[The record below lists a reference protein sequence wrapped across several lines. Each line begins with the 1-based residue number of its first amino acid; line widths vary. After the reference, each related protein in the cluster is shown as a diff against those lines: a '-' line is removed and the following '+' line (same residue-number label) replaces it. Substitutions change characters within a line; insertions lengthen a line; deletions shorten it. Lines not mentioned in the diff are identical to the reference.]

1 MGSTDGDCMIDFF
14 VTPFTD
20 YVFLRR
26 ALMACMALALGC
38 GPVGVL
44 LVLRRMSLVGD
55 ALAHAILPGAALG
68 FLFGGLS
75 LPAMGLGGFLVGF
88 LVALSAGAISR
99 FTILNEDA
107 SFAGFYLISL
117 ALGVLIVSTQGSQV
131 DLMHILFGTV
141 LAVDS
146 VSLLMVTGITT
157 FTLFILTLIYRPLLI
172 ECFDPGFLRVIGG
185 WGSLYHFIF
194 LILVA
199 LNLIAAFQAL
209 GTLMALGMMMLPA
222 VSSRLWARHVWT
234 LFLLS
239 SFFAVISGYFGLL
252 LSYHLEW
259 PSGPSIILIAG
270 VIYGVSLIFAP
281 FGTLKQQQG
290 MA

>member
-1 MGSTDGDCMIDFF
+1 MGSKDGDSLIDFF

-20 YVFLRR
+20 YIFLRR

-146 VSLLMVTGITT
+146 ISLILVTGITT
-157 FTLFILTLIYRPLLI
+157 FTLFILALIYRPLLI

-239 SFFAVISGYFGLL
+239 SLFAILSGYFGLL

-270 VIYGVSLIFAP
+270 VIYGISLIFAP
-281 FGTLKQQQG
+281 FGTLKRQQG

>member
-1 MGSTDGDCMIDFF
+1 MIDFF
-14 VTPFTD
+14 ITPFTD

-44 LVLRRMSLVGD
+44 LVLRRMSLMGD

-68 FLFGGLS
+68 FLVGGLS
-75 LPAMGLGGFLVGF
+75 LPAMGFGGFLVGF
-88 LVALSAGAISR
+88 FVALLSGAISR
-99 FTILNEDA
+99 STILNEDA

-117 ALGVLIVSTQGSQV
+117 AFGVLIVSTQGSQV

-141 LAVDS
+141 LAVDTS
-146 VSLLMVTGITT
+146 SLLMVAGITS
-157 FTLFILTLIYRPLLI
+157 FTLCALALIYRPLLI

-185 WGSLYHFIF
+185 HGSLYHFLF

-199 LNLIAAFQAL
+199 LNLVAAFQAL

-222 VSSRLWARHVWT
+222 VSSRLWAHHVWS

-239 SFFAVISGYFGLL
+239 SFFAVLSGYFGLL

-270 VIYGVSLIFAP
+270 LIYGISLIIAP
-281 FGTLKQQQG
+281 FGALKQQQG

>member
-1 MGSTDGDCMIDFF
+1 MVDFF
-14 VTPFTD
+14 ITPFTD

-26 ALMACMALALGC
+26 ALIACMALALGC

-44 LVLRRMSLVGD
+44 LVLRRMSLMGD
-55 ALAHAILPGAALG
+55 ALAHAILPGIAFG

-88 LVALSAGAISR
+88 LVALLAGAISR

-157 FTLFILTLIYRPLLI
+157 FTLCTLAIIYRPLLI

-185 WGSLYHFIF
+185 RGGLYHFIF

-222 VSSRLWARHVWT
+222 VSSRLWARHVWS

-270 VIYGVSLIFAP
+270 VIYGVSLVFAP

>member
-1 MGSTDGDCMIDFF
+1 MIDFF
-14 VTPFTD
+14 ITPFTD

-44 LVLRRMSLVGD
+44 LVLRRMSLMGD
-55 ALAHAILPGAALG
+55 ALAHAILPGAAVG
-68 FLFGGLS
+68 FLVGGLS
-75 LPAMGLGGFLVGF
+75 LPAMGVGGFLVGF
-88 LVALSAGAISR
+88 LVALLAGAISR
-99 FTILNEDA
+99 VTILNEDA

-117 ALGVLIVSTQGSQV
+117 ALGVLIVSTHGSQV

-146 VSLLMVTGITT
+146 VSLLMVAGITS
-157 FTLFILTLIYRPLLI
+157 FTLCVLALIYRPLLI

-185 WGSLYHFIF
+185 CGSLYHFIF

-222 VSSRLWARHVWT
+222 VSSRLWARHVWS

-239 SFFAVISGYFGLL
+239 SFFAVISGYLGLL

-259 PSGPSIILIAG
+259 PSGPSIILVAG
-270 VIYGVSLIFAP
+270 LIYGISLIFAP

>member
-1 MGSTDGDCMIDFF
+1 MIDFF
-14 VTPFTD
+14 ITPFTD
-20 YVFLRR
+20 YIFLRR
-26 ALMACMALALGC
+26 ALMACLALALGC
-38 GPVGVL
+38 GPMGVL
-44 LVLRRMSLVGD
+44 LVLRRMSLMGD

-68 FLFGGLS
+68 FLLGGLS

-88 LVALSAGAISR
+88 LVAILAGAISR

-117 ALGVLIVSTQGSQV
+117 ALGVLIVSIQGSQI
-131 DLMHILFGTV
+131 DLMHILFGTI

-146 VSLLMVTGITT
+146 SSLLMVAGITS
-157 FTLFILTLIYRPLLI
+157 FTLFTLALIYRPLLI

-185 WGSLYHFIF
+185 WGSLYHFLF

-199 LNLIAAFQAL
+199 LNLVAAFQAL

-222 VSSRLWARHVWT
+222 VSSRLWARHVWS
-234 LFLLS
+234 LFLLA
-239 SFFAVISGYFGLL
+239 SFFAVISGYCGLL

-270 VIYGVSLIFAP
+270 LIYGISLVFAP

>member
-1 MGSTDGDCMIDFF
+1 MIDFF
-14 VTPFTD
+14 ITPFTD

-44 LVLRRMSLVGD
+44 LVLRRMSLMGD
-55 ALAHAILPGAALG
+55 ALAHAILPGAAIG
-68 FLFGGLS
+68 FLLGGLS
-75 LPAMGLGGFLVGF
+75 LPAMGLGGFVVGF
-88 LVALSAGAISR
+88 LVALLAGAISR

-117 ALGVLIVSTQGSQV
+117 ALGVLIVSTQGNQV

-146 VSLLMVTGITT
+146 VSLIMVTGITS
-157 FTLFILTLIYRPLLI
+157 FSLFILTLIYRPLLI

-209 GTLMALGMMMLPA
+209 GTLMALGIMMLPA
-222 VSSRLWARHVWT
+222 VSSRLWARHVWS
-234 LFLLS
+234 LFILS
-239 SFFAVISGYFGLL
+239 SFFAVMSGYLGLL

-259 PSGPSIILIAG
+259 PSGPSIILVAG
-270 VIYGVSLIFAP
+270 LIYGISLLVAP
-281 FGTLKQQQG
+281 FGAIKQQQG

>member
-1 MGSTDGDCMIDFF
+1 MIDLFF
-14 VTPFTD
+14 SPFLD
-20 YVFLRR
+20 YIFLRR
-26 ALMACMALALGC
+26 ALMACLALALGC

-44 LVLRRMSLVGD
+44 LVLRRMSLMGD
-55 ALAHAILPGAALG
+55 ALAHALLPGAALG
-68 FLFGGLS
+68 FLIGGLS

-88 LVALSAGAISR
+88 LVALLAGAISR

-117 ALGVLIVSTQGSQV
+117 AIGVLIVSTQGNQV
-131 DLMHILFGTV
+131 DLMHILFGTI

-146 VSLLMVTGITT
+146 MSLLIVTSITT
-157 FTLFILTLIYRPLLI
+157 FTLVVLALIYRPLLI

-185 WGSLYHFIF
+185 RGSLYHSLF

-199 LNLIAAFQAL
+199 LNLVAAFQAL

-222 VSSRLWARHVWT
+222 VSSRLWARHVWS

-259 PSGPSIILIAG
+259 PSGPSIILVAG
-270 VIYGVSLIFAP
+270 VIYGVSLVIAP

>member
-1 MGSTDGDCMIDFF
+1 MIDFF
-14 VTPFTD
+14 IAPFTD

-44 LVLRRMSLVGD
+44 LVLRRMSLMGD

-88 LVALSAGAISR
+88 LVAILSGFISR

-117 ALGVLIVSTQGSQV
+117 ALGVLIVSTHGTQI
-131 DLMHILFGTV
+131 DLMHVLFGSV
-141 LAVDS
+141 LAVDK
-146 VSLLMVTGITT
+146 VSLIMVAGITS
-157 FTLFILTLIYRPLLI
+157 FSLIGLAIIYRPLVI

-185 WGSLYHFIF
+185 WGSLYHFLF

-199 LNLIAAFQAL
+199 LNLVAAFQAL

-222 VSSRLWARHVWT
+222 VSSRLWAHHVWS

-270 VIYGVSLIFAP
+270 LIYGVSLVLAP
-281 FGTLKQQQG
+281 FGALKQQQG
-290 MA
+290 MV

>member
-1 MGSTDGDCMIDFF
+1 MIDFF
-14 VTPFTD
+14 ISPFMD

-44 LVLRRMSLVGD
+44 LVLRRMSLMGD

-68 FLFGGLS
+68 FLVGGLS
-75 LPAMGLGGFLVGF
+75 LPAMGLGGFLAGF
-88 LVALSAGAISR
+88 FVALLAGAISR

-117 ALGVLIVSTQGSQV
+117 AFGVLIISTHGSQV
-131 DLMHILFGTV
+131 DLMHLLFGTI

-146 VSLLMVTGITT
+146 ISLMMVASITT
-157 FTLFILTLIYRPLLI
+157 ITLVTLALIYRPLLI

-185 WGSLYHFIF
+185 WGSLYHFLF

-199 LNLIAAFQAL
+199 LNLVAAFQAL

-222 VSSRLWARHVWT
+222 VSSRLWAKHVWS
-234 LFLLS
+234 LFVLS

-259 PSGPSIILIAG
+259 SSGPSIILVAG
-270 VIYGVSLIFAP
+270 LIYGISLIIAP
-281 FGTLKQQQG
+281 FGALKQQQG

>member
-1 MGSTDGDCMIDFF
+1 
-14 VTPFTD
+14 
-20 YVFLRR
+20 
-26 ALMACMALALGC
+26 MACMALALGC

-44 LVLRRMSLVGD
+44 LVLRRMSLMGD

-68 FLFGGLS
+68 FLVGGLS

-88 LVALSAGAISR
+88 LVALLAGAISR
-99 FTILNEDA
+99 MTILNEDA

-117 ALGVLIVSTQGSQV
+117 AIGVLIISTQGSQV

-146 VSLLMVTGITT
+146 VSLLMVAGITT
-157 FTLFILTLIYRPLLI
+157 FTLVILALIYRPLLI

-185 WGSLYHFIF
+185 WGSFYHFIF

-222 VSSRLWARHVWT
+222 VSSRLWARHVWS

-239 SFFAVISGYFGLL
+239 SFFAVISGYLGLL

-270 VIYGVSLIFAP
+270 LIYGISLLIAP
-281 FGTLKQQQG
+281 FGMLKQQQG

>member
-1 MGSTDGDCMIDFF
+1 MIDFF
-14 VTPFTD
+14 IAPFAD

-26 ALMACMALALGC
+26 ALMACIALALGC

-44 LVLRRMSLVGD
+44 LVLRRMSLMGD
-55 ALAHAILPGAALG
+55 ALAHAILPGAAIG
-68 FLFGGLS
+68 FLMGGLS

-88 LVALSAGAISR
+88 LVALLAGAISR

-117 ALGVLIVSTQGSQV
+117 AIGVLIVSTQGSQV

-146 VSLLMVTGITT
+146 VSLLMVTGITS
-157 FTLFILTLIYRPLLI
+157 FTLFVLALIYRPLLI

-185 WGSLYHFIF
+185 WGSFYHFVF

-222 VSSRLWARHVWT
+222 VLARLWARHVWS

-239 SFFAVISGYFGLL
+239 GFLAVISGYFGLL

-270 VIYGVSLIFAP
+270 LIYGISLIIAP
-281 FGTLKQQQG
+281 FGALKQQQG

>member
-1 MGSTDGDCMIDFF
+1 MGRKDGDGLIDFF

-146 VSLLMVTGITT
+146 VSLIMVTGITT
-157 FTLFILTLIYRPLLI
+157 FTLFILALIYRPLLI

-270 VIYGVSLIFAP
+270 VIYGISLIFAP

>member
-1 MGSTDGDCMIDFF
+1 MMDFF
-14 VTPFTD
+14 IAPFTD

-26 ALMACMALALGC
+26 ALVACMALALGC

-44 LVLRRMSLVGD
+44 LVLRRMSLMGD

-68 FLFGGLS
+68 FLCGGLS

-88 LVALSAGAISR
+88 LVALSSGVISR

-117 ALGVLIVSTQGSQV
+117 ALGVLIVSTNGTQV
-131 DLMHILFGTV
+131 DLMHVLFGSV
-141 LAVDS
+141 LAVDKA
-146 VSLLMVTGITT
+146 SLLMVGGITSV
-157 FTLFILTLIYRPLLI
+157 TLISLAMIYRPLVI
-172 ECFDPGFLRVIGG
+172 ECFDPGYLRVVSG
-185 WGSLYHFIF
+185 WGSLYHFLF
-194 LILVA
+194 LVLVA
-199 LNLIAAFQAL
+199 LNLVAAFQAL

-222 VSSRLWARHVWT
+222 VSSRLWAHHVWS

-239 SFFAVISGYFGLL
+239 SFFAVMSGYFGLL

-270 VIYGVSLIFAP
+270 LIYGISLVFAP
-281 FGTLKQQQG
+281 FGAFKQQQG
-290 MA
+290 MV

>member
-1 MGSTDGDCMIDFF
+1 MIDFF
-14 VTPFTD
+14 IAPFTD

-26 ALMACMALALGC
+26 ALMACIALALGC

-44 LVLRRMSLVGD
+44 LVLRRMSLMGD
-55 ALAHAILPGAALG
+55 ALAHAILPGAAIG
-68 FLFGGLS
+68 FLVGGLS
-75 LPAMGLGGFLVGF
+75 LPAMGIGGFLVGF
-88 LVALSAGAISR
+88 LVSLLAGAISR
-99 FTILNEDA
+99 ITILNEDA

-117 ALGVLIVSTQGSQV
+117 AVGVLIVSTHGSQV

-141 LAVDS
+141 LAVDN

-157 FTLFILTLIYRPLLI
+157 FTVFVLALIYRPLLI

-185 WGSLYHFIF
+185 WGSFYHFIF

-209 GTLMALGMMMLPA
+209 GTLMALGIMMLPA
-222 VSSRLWARHVWT
+222 VAARLWARHVWS

-239 SFFAVISGYFGLL
+239 SFLAVISGYLGLL

-270 VIYGVSLIFAP
+270 LIYGVSLLFAP
-281 FGTLKQQQG
+281 FGTVKQQQG

>member
-1 MGSTDGDCMIDFF
+1 MIDFF
-14 VTPFTD
+14 ITPFTD

-44 LVLRRMSLVGD
+44 LVLRRMSLMGD

-88 LVALSAGAISR
+88 LVALLAGIISR

-131 DLMHILFGTV
+131 DLMHILFGTI
-141 LAVDS
+141 LAVDK
-146 VSLLMVTGITT
+146 VSLLMVATITT
-157 FTLFILTLIYRPLLI
+157 ASLFTLALIYRPLLI
-172 ECFDPGFLRVIGG
+172 ECFDPGYLRVIGG
-185 WGSLYHFIF
+185 RGGLYHFLF

-199 LNLIAAFQAL
+199 LNLVAAFQAL

-222 VSSRLWARHVWT
+222 VSARLWAHHVWS

-239 SFFAVISGYFGLL
+239 SLFAVISGYFGLL

-270 VIYGVSLIFAP
+270 LIYGISLVFAP
-281 FGTLKQQQG
+281 FGAFKQQQG
-290 MA
+290 IA

>member
-1 MGSTDGDCMIDFF
+1 VIDFF
-14 VTPFTD
+14 ITPFSD
-20 YVFLRR
+20 YIFLRR

-44 LVLRRMSLVGD
+44 LVLRRMSLMGD

-68 FLFGGLS
+68 FLVGGLS
-75 LPAMGLGGFLVGF
+75 LPAMGLGGFLAGF
-88 LVALSAGAISR
+88 LVALLAGAISR

-117 ALGVLIVSTQGSQV
+117 AFGVLIISTHGSQV
-131 DLMHILFGTV
+131 DLMHLLFGTI

-146 VSLLMVTGITT
+146 TSLIMVATITT
-157 FTLFILTLIYRPLLI
+157 ITLITLVLIYRPLLI

-185 WGSLYHFIF
+185 WGSFYHFLF

-199 LNLIAAFQAL
+199 LNLVAAFQAL

-222 VSSRLWARHVWT
+222 VSSRLWARHVWS

-239 SFFAVISGYFGLL
+239 SLFAVLSGYLGLL

-270 VIYGVSLIFAP
+270 LIYGISILIAP
-281 FGTLKQQQG
+281 FGALKQQQG
-290 MA
+290 MV

>member
-1 MGSTDGDCMIDFF
+1 MIDFF
-14 VTPFTD
+14 ITPFSD
-20 YVFLRR
+20 YIFLRR
-26 ALMACMALALGC
+26 ALIACLALSLGC

-44 LVLRRMSLVGD
+44 LVLRRMSLMGD

-68 FLFGGLS
+68 FLIGGLS

-88 LVALSAGAISR
+88 IVALLAGAISR
-99 FTILNEDA
+99 FTILSEDA

-117 ALGVLIVSTQGSQV
+117 SLGVLIVSTQGSQV

-146 VSLLMVTGITT
+146 ISLIMVTSIASITV
-157 FTLFILTLIYRPLLI
+157 LVLALIYRPLLI

-185 WGSLYHFIF
+185 WGSFYHLLF
-194 LILVA
+194 LVLVA
-199 LNLIAAFQAL
+199 LNLVAAFQAL

-222 VSSRLWARHVWT
+222 VSSRLWARHVWS

-239 SFFAVISGYFGLL
+239 SLFAVISGYFGLL

-270 VIYGVSLIFAP
+270 IIYGVSLLFAP
-281 FGTLKQQQG
+281 FGFLKQQQG
-290 MA
+290 VA

>member
-1 MGSTDGDCMIDFF
+1 MIDFF
-14 VTPFTD
+14 ITPFTD

-26 ALMACMALALGC
+26 ALVACMALALGC

-44 LVLRRMSLVGD
+44 LVLRRMSLMGD

-68 FLFGGLS
+68 FLWGGLT

-88 LVALSAGAISR
+88 LVALLSGVISR

-117 ALGVLIVSTQGSQV
+117 ALGVLIVSTNGTQV
-131 DLMHILFGTV
+131 DLMHVLFGSV
-141 LAVDS
+141 LAVDK
-146 VSLLMVTGITT
+146 VSLLMVAGITSV
-157 FTLFILTLIYRPLLI
+157 TLISLAMIYRPLVI
-172 ECFDPGFLRVIGG
+172 ECFDPGYLRVVSG
-185 WGSLYHFIF
+185 WGSLYHFLF

-199 LNLIAAFQAL
+199 LNLVAAFQAL

-222 VSSRLWARHVWT
+222 VSARLWAHHVWS

-239 SFFAVISGYFGLL
+239 SFFAVMSGYFGLL

-270 VIYGVSLIFAP
+270 LIYGISLIFAP
-281 FGTLKQQQG
+281 FGALKQQQG
-290 MA
+290 MV

>member
-1 MGSTDGDCMIDFF
+1 MIDFF
-14 VTPFTD
+14 ITPFTD

-44 LVLRRMSLVGD
+44 LVLRRMSLMGD

-88 LVALSAGAISR
+88 LVALLAGIISR

-117 ALGVLIVSTQGSQV
+117 ALGVLIVSTQGTQV
-131 DLMHILFGTV
+131 DLMHILFGTI
-141 LAVDS
+141 LAVDK
-146 VSLLMVTGITT
+146 VSLLMVATITT
-157 FTLFILTLIYRPLLI
+157 ASLFTLALIYRPLLI

-185 WGSLYHFIF
+185 RGSIYHFLF

-199 LNLIAAFQAL
+199 LNLVAAFQAL

-222 VSSRLWARHVWT
+222 VSSRLWARHVWS

-239 SFFAVISGYFGLL
+239 SLFAVVSGYFGLL

-270 VIYGVSLIFAP
+270 LIYGISLVFAP
-281 FGTLKQQQG
+281 FGILKQQQG
-290 MA
+290 IA

>member
-1 MGSTDGDCMIDFF
+1 MIDFLIS
-14 VTPFTD
+14 PFTD

-26 ALMACMALALGC
+26 ALVACIALSLGC

-44 LVLRRMSLVGD
+44 LVLRRMSLMGD
-55 ALAHAILPGAALG
+55 ALAHAILPGAAIG
-68 FLFGGLS
+68 FLVGGLS
-75 LPAMGLGGFLVGF
+75 LPAMGCGGFFVGF
-88 LVALSAGAISR
+88 LVAILAGAISR

-141 LAVDS
+141 LAVDK
-146 VSLLMVTGITT
+146 VSLLMVTSITT
-157 FTLFILTLIYRPLLI
+157 STLVVLALIYRPLLI

-185 WGSLYHFIF
+185 RGEIYHFVF
-194 LILVA
+194 LILVT
-199 LNLIAAFQAL
+199 LNLVSAFQAL

-222 VSSRLWARHVWT
+222 VSARLWARHVWS

-239 SFFAVISGYFGLL
+239 IFFSILSGYFGLL
-252 LSYHLEW
+252 FSYHLEW

-270 VIYGVSLIFAP
+270 LIYGVSLIVAP
-281 FGTLKQQQG
+281 FGALKQQQG
-290 MA
+290 TA

>member
-1 MGSTDGDCMIDFF
+1 MIDFL
-14 VTPFTD
+14 VSPFTD
-20 YVFLRR
+20 YIFLRR
-26 ALMACMALALGC
+26 ALMACVALSLGC

-44 LVLRRMSLVGD
+44 LVLRRMSLMGD
-55 ALAHAILPGAALG
+55 ALAHAILPGAAIG
-68 FLFGGLS
+68 FLVGGLS
-75 LPAMGLGGFLVGF
+75 LPAMGCGGFFVGF
-88 LVALSAGAISR
+88 LVAILAGAISR

-141 LAVDS
+141 LAVDKI
-146 VSLLMVTGITT
+146 SLIMVTSITT
-157 FTLFILTLIYRPLLI
+157 STLFILALIYRPLLI

-185 WGSLYHFIF
+185 RGGIYHFVF
-194 LILVA
+194 LILVT
-199 LNLIAAFQAL
+199 LNLVAAFQAL

-222 VSSRLWARHVWT
+222 VSARLWARHVWS

-239 SFFAVISGYFGLL
+239 ILFSILSGYFGLL
-252 LSYHLEW
+252 FSYHLEW

-270 VIYGVSLIFAP
+270 LIYGISLILAP
-281 FGTLKQQQG
+281 FGALKQQQG
-290 MA
+290 IV